1 LTGCLFVLKGM
12 LTFDPVDINSVDW
25 AAEIN
30 NYPERTI
37 FQTPAWLSFIAK
49 TQNAQP
55 VFAALREGQ
64 QGLGYFTGLMV
75 CKFGIRILGSPF
87 PGPGFA
93 SGRAGGQGRRGRW
106 KRPFEFSILA
116 VMNIVGI
123 FHSYSDPSAALVR
136 DGQVVA
142 FVEDVK
148 VSAAALYKTVSAAL
162 ARCELLPAVR
172 RLGRN
177 RIEGRYKRRPPVTW
191 MSRVL
196 CRRVKPDEDL

>member
-1 LTGCLFVLKGM
+1 MSSTPSNWPRYC
-12 LTFDPVDINSVDW
+12 W

-55 VFAALREGQ
+55 VFAAFREGQ

-93 SGRAGGQGRRGRW
+93 SGRSVPGRAGAVGAARGGAGGQGRRGRW
-106 KRPFEFSILA
+106 KRAFEFPILSPGPLRVA
-116 VMNIVGI
+116 
-123 FHSYSDPSAALVR
+123 PSCPPPR
-136 DGQVVA
+136 TQ
-142 FVEDVK
+142 
-148 VSAAALYKTVSAAL
+148 SH
-162 ARCELLPAVR
+162 
-172 RLGRN
+172 
-177 RIEGRYKRRPPVTW
+177 RRPVQTTPARDVDVT
-191 MSRVL
+191 SAL
-196 CRRVKPDEDL
+196 QESEAG